1 MSLQPFRSAFP
12 WRRRRGVIALLF
24 AILYCAPLPISAQTK
39 EMEHELGMMTWGR
52 TLYVLFDVLEYS
64 PSLPDRLA
72 RAEMLSWYGGSR
84 KRVWLLA
91 EAEQNTNGNR
101 DGEAEL
107 QVLYGRLVDPFWDAV
122 AGVRLERDWSG
133 SGQERAFLVLGLIG
147 LAPYRFEL
155 QPAVFVSS
163 KGEVSARLEAS
174 YQILVTQRLIAEP
187 EIEVNAALQ
196 RVPQSEIRQ
205 GINDYDLQF
214 RLRYEFRREFAPY
227 IGWSRLRKFGDGS
240 PGAANAQTR
249 FVVGLRLWR

>member
-1 MSLQPFRSAFP
+1 MSPVVCRLTLPLSG
-12 WRRRRGVIALLF
+12 RRGVFAALFSFLCY
-24 AILYCAPLPISAQTK
+24 LPLPAYAQTK

-52 TLYVLFDVLEYS
+52 TLFVLFDVLEYS

-72 RAEMLSWYGGSR
+72 NVEMLSWYGGSR

-91 EAEQNTNGNR
+91 DAEQNTKGNR
-101 DGEAEL
+101 EGEAEVQL
-107 QVLYGRLVDPFWDAV
+107 LYGRLADPYFDAV
-122 AGVRLERDWSG
+122 AGVRVDREWKGD
-133 SGQERAFLVLGLIG
+133 GQTRAFLVLGLIG
-147 LAPYRFEL
+147 LAPYRFEF

-163 KGEVSARLEAS
+163 KGELSARLEAS

-196 RVPQSEIRQ
+196 KVPESELRQ
-205 GINDYDLQF
+205 GLNDYDLQF

-227 IGWSRLRKFGDGS
+227 IGWSRLRTFGDGS
-240 PGAANAQTR
+240 TGSAGAQTR